1 MNIEVIIFKVSILVF
16 YDHQLLHHHIVKKKY
31 WIVARK
37 FYFTYIVPSCSY
49 LQHDLVQTY
58 LVNTDDF
65 KCNKHTIE

>member
-1 MNIEVIIFKVSILVF
+1 MNIEVIIFKVSILIF
-16 YDHQLLHHHIVKKKY
+16 YDHQLLHHHIVKKKTGL
-31 WIVARK
+31 WQGNLP
-37 FYFTYIVPSCSY
+37 IVPSCSY